1 MKNLLQTLALF
12 VLLGMVLTACAS
24 ATTLVPPTA
33 TPLPSVTP
41 EPPMPTLKAA
51 TATLLLPDSSKYFTW
66 VEKANMPV
74 SARNGAAV
82 LADDKIYFMG
92 GSGLLNKNYEYTP
105 ASDTWIKRK
114 DLLTDGWNMAPCFL
128 EGKIYVFGGDPF
140 RDRSEVYDTQTDS
153 WKELQPLPTPR
164 QHVKCGVVG
173 KNIYVLGG
181 LENGSLVSGK
191 NEMYD
196 PSTDTWQELTPMPVP
211 MHSPNAYVVAMGNL
225 IYIMGGMGDSKS
237 IWTELKT
244 LEVYNTETDTW
255 EIKKDLP
262 FPTFIGA
269 VAIDDKLY
277 ALGEDP
283 DRKGML
289 AVYTVDNDTWQ
300 LLGNIPVVRY
310 QAGITALN
318 RSIFIIGGNDSKFTP
333 YANVYEIVVK

>member
-1 MKNLLQTLALF
+1 
-12 VLLGMVLTACAS
+12 
-24 ATTLVPPTA
+24 
-33 TPLPSVTP
+33 
-41 EPPMPTLKAA
+41 
-51 TATLLLPDSSKYFTW
+51 
-66 VEKANMPV
+66 MPV

-82 LADDKIYFMG
+82 LAGDKIYFMG
-92 GSGLLNKNYEYTP
+92 GSGLLKNNYEYTP
-105 ASDTWIKRK
+105 SSDTWIKRK
-114 DLLTDGWNMAPCFL
+114 DMITDGWNMAPCFL

-153 WKELQPLPTPR
+153 WKELHPLPTPR

-173 KNIYVLGG
+173 KRIYVLGG
-181 LENGSLVSGK
+181 LEKGSVDSEANSSSWDGKALVSGK

-196 PSTDTWQELTPMPVP
+196 PSTDTWQELIPMPVP
-211 MHSPNAYVVAMGNL
+211 MHSPNAYVVVMGNL
-225 IYIMGGMGDSKS
+225 IYVMGGMGDSKS

-244 LEVYNTETDTW
+244 MEVYNTETDTW

-269 VAIDDKLY
+269 AAIDDKLY
-277 ALGEDP
+277 ALGQDP

-300 LLGNIPVVRY
+300 ILGDIPVVRD

-318 RSIFIIGGNDSKFTP
+318 RSIFIIGGNDSNFTP
-333 YANVYEIVVK
+333 YANVYEIVLK